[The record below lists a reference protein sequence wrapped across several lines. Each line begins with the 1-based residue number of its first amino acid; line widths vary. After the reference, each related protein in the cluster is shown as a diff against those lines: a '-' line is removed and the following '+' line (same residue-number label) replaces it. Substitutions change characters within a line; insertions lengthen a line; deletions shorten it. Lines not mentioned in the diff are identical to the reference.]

1 VAVRKALFPLL
12 VAFVL
17 LSSQISIGYVLF
29 VPLVAGWLA
38 TGWRR
43 ESVRRALA
51 HPLTALAGAF
61 ALLVLLSVVFS
72 LDPPASVRALPGLS
86 LFLLVPITI
95 DLADCLR
102 RARTI
107 LFATAASGTA
117 MGLFGLAQLARGGPD
132 LQNRIHGTLSHYMTL
147 SGLTL
152 LAGCILLAF
161 LFEGRGR
168 ERWLGAAAVIPFSA
182 MVFTLTRGAYV
193 GAVAAVTAYL
203 ALRRPRGLLLFAPA
217 LVAVFLLL
225 PPDVRHRAASIADPT
240 DRTNRDRIA
249 MARAGGRM
257 IADRPVFGVG
267 PELVKPYYTLYR
279 DPDAPRWRVPHLH
292 DNVLQIAAASGVF
305 AAGAYLALLLVFFL
319 RVSAL
324 LRRKNADL
332 TPFGDQTR
340 RDQTRAL
347 VAAAAFLS
355 VAAVS
360 VAGLFEYNFGDKE
373 VLMATLP
380 LLALPF
386 SRGMRHEAVERTAPT
401 LPAARVTGAGRAVGR
416 IQS

>member
-1 VAVRKALFPLL
+1 MAVRKALFPLL

-51 HPLTALAGAF
+51 HPLTALAGTF
-61 ALLVLLSVVFS
+61 ALLVALSVVFS
-72 LDPPASVRALPGLS
+72 LDPRASVRALPGLS
-86 LFLLVPITI
+86 LLLLVPITI
-95 DLADCLR
+95 DLVDSLR

-107 LFATAASGTA
+107 LFAGAASGTA
-117 MGLFGLAQLARGGPD
+117 MALFGLAQLARGGPN
-132 LQNRIHGTLSHYMTL
+132 LQNRIHGNLSHYMTL

-193 GAVAAVTAYL
+193 GAVAAVIAYL
-203 ALRRPRGLLLFAPA
+203 VLRRPRGLLLVAPA

-225 PPDVRHRAASIADPT
+225 PQDVRHRAASIADPT

-292 DNVLQIAAASGVF
+292 DNVIQIAAASGVF
-305 AAGAYLALLLVFFL
+305 AAAAYLALLVLFFV
-319 RVSAL
+319 RVAAL
-324 LRRKNADL
+324 LRRNVDL
-332 TPFGDQTR
+332 TPAGGQTH
-340 RDQTRAL
+340 RAL
-347 VAAAAFLS
+347 VAAAAFLA

-386 SRGMRHEAVERTAPT
+386 SRGMRHEAVERNAPG
-401 LPAARVTGAGRAVGR
+401 LQAVRLTGADRAVGR

>member
-12 VAFVL
+12 VAFTL

-29 VPLVAGWLA
+29 VALAAGWLA

-43 ESVRRALA
+43 ESVRRSLA
-51 HPLTALAGAF
+51 HPLTAFAGAF
-61 ALLVLLSVVFS
+61 ALLVVLSVVFS
-72 LDPPASVRALPGLS
+72 LDPHASVRALPGLS
-86 LFLLVPITI
+86 LLLLVPITI
-95 DLADCLR
+95 DLVDSLR
-102 RARTI
+102 RARAV
-107 LFATAASGTA
+107 LLAVAASGTA
-117 MGLFGLAQLARGGPD
+117 MALLGLAQLARGGPD
-132 LQNRIHGTLSHYMTL
+132 LENRIRGSLSHYMTL

-168 ERWLGAAAVIPFSA
+168 ERWLSAAAVIPFSA

-203 ALRRPRGLLLFAPA
+203 VLRRPRGLLLVAPA

-225 PPDVRHRAASIADPT
+225 PSDVRHRAASIADPT

-257 IADRPVFGVG
+257 IADRPLFGVG

-279 DPDAPRWRVPHLH
+279 DLDAPRWRVPHLH
-292 DNVLQIAAASGVF
+292 NNVIQIAAASGVF
-305 AAGAYLALLLVFFL
+305 AAVAYLGLLALFFA
-319 RVSAL
+319 RVASL
-324 LRRKNADL
+324 LRTTLSPDRGVIA
-332 TPFGDQTR
+332 T
-340 RDQTRAL
+340 
-347 VAAAAFLS
+347 AAFLS

-386 SRGMRHEAVERTAPT
+386 SRGMRHEAVEENAPG
-401 LPAARVTGAGRAVGR
+401 LQAVRLTGADRAVGR

>member
-29 VPLVAGWLA
+29 VSLGAGWLA

-61 ALLVLLSVVFS
+61 ALLVILSVVFS
-72 LDPPASVRALPGLS
+72 LDPRASVRALPGLS
-86 LFLLVPITI
+86 LLLLVPITI
-95 DLADCLR
+95 DLVDSLR
-102 RARTI
+102 RARTV
-107 LFATAASGTA
+107 LLATAASGTA
-117 MGLFGLAQLARGGPD
+117 MALLGLAQLARGGSD
-132 LQNRIHGTLSHYMTL
+132 LENRIHGNLSHYMTL

-152 LAGCILLAF
+152 LAGCIFLAF

-168 ERWLGAAAVIPFSA
+168 ERWLGAAAAIPFSA

-193 GAVAAVTAYL
+193 AAVAAVTAYL
-203 ALRRPRGLLLFAPA
+203 VLRRPRGLLLVAPV

-225 PPDVRHRAASIADPT
+225 PPDVRHRVASIADPT

-292 DNVLQIAAASGVF
+292 DNVIQIAAASGVF
-305 AAGAYLALLLVFFL
+305 AAAAYLALLGLFFA
-319 RVSAL
+319 RVAAL
-324 LRRKNADL
+324 LRVRRGRNADL
-332 TPFGDQTR
+332 TPAADQTH
-340 RDQTRAL
+340 RDL

-386 SRGMRHEAVERTAPT
+386 SRGMRHEAVEENAPGLQT
-401 LPAARVTGAGRAVGR
+401 GRVTGAGRAVGR